1 MRCFEEV
8 LYDLM
13 VLFQELLHFVDQ
25 IVRVFLGLAE
35 LVSHTIHLFIEALSD
50 AIEVDVIALF
60 ILTYIYL

>member
-35 LVSHTIHLFIEALSD
+35 LVSHTINLFIEALSD

-60 ILTYIYL
+60 ILTYVYL